1 MKTATATNLPTLYSL
16 NSNGSV
22 QQWTISVKNNLI
34 TKEYGQVGGKIQTT
48 SDFVKKGKNIGR
60 SNETTPDD
68 QALLEAKAQWEKK
81 QKNGYV
87 KSVKLAKTGAVDSK
101 FVAGGIDPMLAHKFS
116 DHADKIKFPAFAQP
130 KLDGIRCIAIIA
142 DGVATL
148 WTRTRKPITGVPH
161 VIKDLEDKFPA
172 ANIILDGELY
182 NHSYKNKFE
191 EIVSFVRQETPKEG
205 HKVVQYHIYDI
216 VDTTKTFKQRH
227 EWLLARR
234 GNIERNFP
242 VVLTLVT
249 TAEVED
255 DDALMYWFNAW
266 RKVGYEG
273 AMVRNAVSMYE
284 GKRSYGLQKIKEF
297 DDAEYKIVG
306 VEAGR
311 GRMTECG
318 IFVCETKKGA
328 TFSCKM
334 EGELEALKPFLKN
347 PKLVIGKQL
356 TVRYQGLTNG
366 DLPRFPI
373 GVIVRD
379 YE

>member
-1 MKTATATNLPTLYSL
+1 M
-16 NSNGSV
+16 
-22 QQWTISVKNNLI
+22 
-34 TKEYGQVGGKIQTT
+34 
-48 SDFVKKGKNIGR
+48 
-60 SNETTPDD
+60 
-68 QALLEAKAQWEKK
+68 
-81 QKNGYV
+81 
-87 KSVKLAKTGAVDSK
+87 
-101 FVAGGIDPMLAHKFS
+101 
-116 DHADKIKFPAFAQP
+116 
-130 KLDGIRCIAIIA
+130 
-142 DGVATL
+142 
-148 WTRTRKPITGVPH
+148 
-161 VIKDLEDKFPA
+161 
-172 ANIILDGELY
+172 
-182 NHSYKNKFE
+182 
-191 EIVSFVRQETPKEG
+191 
-205 HKVVQYHIYDI
+205 
-216 VDTTKTFKQRH
+216 
-227 EWLLARR
+227 
-234 GNIERNFP
+234 
-242 VVLTLVT
+242 T

-273 AMVRNAVSMYE
+273 AMVRNGASMYE